1 MIKQVHSQSDI
12 NRCFEIRRKV
22 FIEEQKVPESEEFD
36 EYESICNHYLIFHKK
51 EVIGT
56 ARTRKTSNGYK
67 LERIAII
74 KAERK
79 KGLGAKLVKNLLTRI
94 KKNASSKI
102 YLSAQVQAI
111 GFYEKL
117 GFLRKGET
125 YLDANIEHIKMEYA
139 KKNENS
145 KK

>member
-1 MIKQVHSQSDI
+1 MIKKVHSQSDI
-12 NRCFEIRRKV
+12 NKCFEIRRKV

-36 EYESICNHYLIFHKK
+36 DYETICNHYLVFNGK

-56 ARTRKTSNGYK
+56 ARTRKTSSGYK
-67 LERIAII
+67 MERIAIL
-74 KAERK
+74 KEQRK
-79 KGLGAKLVKNLLTRI
+79 KGFGAKLVKNLLTRI

-125 YLDANIEHIKMEYA
+125 YLDANIEHIEMEYA

>member
-1 MIKQVHSQSDI
+1 MIKQVHSESDL
-12 NRCFEIRRKV
+12 NKCFEIRRKV

-36 EYESICNHYLIFHKK
+36 QYETICDHYLVFDKK
-51 EVIGT
+51 VITGT
-56 ARTRKTSNGYK
+56 ARIRKTLNGYK
-67 LERIAII
+67 MERIAIL
-74 KAERK
+74 KEQRK
-79 KGLGAKLVKNLLTRI
+79 KGFGIKLVKNLLTRL

-117 GFLRKGET
+117 GFLRKGEVF
-125 YLDANIEHIKMEYA
+125 LDANIEHIKMEYR